1 MRLKESRTV
10 SIFGLGYVGCV
21 SAACLAR
28 AGHRVI
34 GVEVNAS
41 KVELIN
47 RGVATIVEPGLDEL
61 LESGVASGAISA
73 TTDAAV
79 AIRQSDVVLVT
90 VGTPSR
96 EDGEL
101 DLSHIHAVA
110 EDVGRTLKN
119 SVRFVTVAIRSTVKP
134 GTCRAVA
141 GIIEKVSGKKF
152 GEDFSVVANPEFL
165 REGTAITDYDK
176 PPYVLIGAEDE
187 RGARE
192 VAAIYA
198 NLGAEILTVGLA
210 SAEIIKYVNN
220 SWHALKVAFG
230 NEVGAVCKALDI
242 DSHEVM
248 ELFFRDRVLNISPHY
263 LRPGFAFGGACLPKD
278 LSALVALAKR
288 LEVKAPVLGSIHP
301 SNDAHIGRAIALIR
315 RHPPQTRLGFLGVS
329 FKTGTDDVRNS
340 PTLAI
345 IKALRR
351 DGYCIRVFDDY
362 VHLALAS
369 GRNAATTRL
378 ILGDV
383 EQMLVPTTTELLD
396 NSDVIVVA
404 KTEPSFVEVL
414 ANLGERPL
422 VDLINLKGFSHDSRS
437 NSGLAW

>member
-1 MRLKESRTV
+1 MSNAERKTV
-10 SIFGLGYVGCV
+10 SVFGLGYVGCV
-21 SAACLAR
+21 SVACLAK

-47 RGVATIVEPGLDEL
+47 RGVATIVEPGLDAL
-61 LESGVASGAISA
+61 LESGVASGAVSA
-73 TTDAAV
+73 TTDAAA

-110 EDVGRTLKN
+110 EDVGRTLKDCD
-119 SVRFVTVAIRSTVKP
+119 RFVTVAIRSTVKP
-134 GTCRAVA
+134 GTCRTVA
-141 GIIEKVSGKKF
+141 GIIERASGRTF
-152 GEDFSVVANPEFL
+152 GANFSVVANPEFL
-165 REGTAITDYDK
+165 REGTAIADYEK

-187 RGARE
+187 RGAAE

-198 NLGAEILTVGLA
+198 NLGAEVLTVGLA

-230 NEVGAVCKALDI
+230 NEVGAVCKALGI

-278 LSALVALAKR
+278 LSAFAALAKSM
-288 LEVKAPVLGSIHP
+288 EIKVPVLDSVHP
-301 SNDAHIGRAIALIR
+301 SNDAHVARAIALIR
-315 RHPPQTRLGFLGVS
+315 RHSPEARLGFLGVS
-329 FKTGTDDVRNS
+329 FKPGTDDVRNS

-345 IKALRR
+345 IEALRR
-351 DGYCIRVFDDY
+351 DGYRISIFDDY
-362 VHLALAS
+362 VGLALAS
-369 GRNAATTRL
+369 GRNAATTRA

-383 EQMLVPTTTELLD
+383 EELLVPTSAELLE

-404 KTEPSFVEVL
+404 KREPSFDVVL
-414 ANLGERPL
+414 GNLGGRPL
-422 VDLINLKGFSHDSRS
+422 VDLIHLKGFARTPGLY
-437 NSGLAW
+437 SGLAW